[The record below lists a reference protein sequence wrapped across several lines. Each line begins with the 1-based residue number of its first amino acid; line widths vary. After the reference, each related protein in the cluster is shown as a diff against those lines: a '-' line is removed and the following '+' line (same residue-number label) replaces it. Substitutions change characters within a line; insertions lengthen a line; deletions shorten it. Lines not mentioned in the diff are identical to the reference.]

1 MSRIAKALAMSCLL
15 LAIAHTANAEERSVG
30 PFSKLHVQNGI
41 DVYLTQSDHERLR
54 VEARD
59 ADNIVTEVRDGEL
72 RISRN
77 RSGGGFFPRGAGK
90 VYLDFVRL
98 SAIEASGGSDIRS
111 RNQLKLDDLSVG
123 ASGGSD
129 VALDVQAKNLHM
141 TLSGGSDAK
150 VQGKADSFAIRA
162 SGGSDISAA
171 GLQTRRATLDVSGG
185 SDARVNVTEAI
196 EINASGGS
204 DITVAGKPKQRTVNN
219 DRSSDVYW
227 R

>member
-1 MSRIAKALAMSCLL
+1 MSRIAKALAMSCLF
-15 LAIAHTANAEERSVG
+15 LAVAHTANAEDRSVG

-59 ADNIVTEVRDGEL
+59 ADNVIAEVRNGEL
-72 RISRN
+72 RISRK
-77 RSGGGFFPRGAGK
+77 RSGGGFFSLSADK
-90 VYLDFVRL
+90 VHLDFVRL
-98 SAIEASGGSDIRS
+98 SAIEASGGSDIRG
-111 RNQLKLDDLSVG
+111 RNQLKLDDLSIR

-129 VALDVQAKNLHM
+129 VTLGLQAKSLDLN
-141 TLSGGSDAK
+141 LSGGSDAK
-150 VQGKADSFAIRA
+150 LRGNADSLAVTA

-171 GLQTRRATLDVSGG
+171 GLQTRRVKLNVSGG
-185 SDARVNVTEAI
+185 SDATINATEAV

-204 DITVAGKPKQRTVNN
+204 DVSVAGKPRQRTVNN